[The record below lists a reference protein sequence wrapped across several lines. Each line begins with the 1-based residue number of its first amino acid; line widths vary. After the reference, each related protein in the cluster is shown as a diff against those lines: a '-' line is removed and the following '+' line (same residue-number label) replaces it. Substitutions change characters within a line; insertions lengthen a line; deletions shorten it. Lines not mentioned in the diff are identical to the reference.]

1 MLSSVAVTVIV
12 AVPSATAVTT
22 PPLTVATASSLE
34 DQATVCTYAS
44 EGATV
49 AVNVS
54 VHSGANV
61 IASLFKVTQLTVTF
75 STLIRADA
83 LTAPLVAVIEIS
95 SHSAT
100 GVTNQL
106 SLTVAL
112 LLFQDVQLTGNSLE
126 VGVTTADNC
135 KVTNGVASLTVQVVG
150 LTAIL
155 SGCISFSLP
164 DWARISSS
172 YSSTSQGV

>member
-1 MLSSVAVTVIV
+1 M
-12 AVPSATAVTT
+12 ATF
-22 PPLTVATASSLE
+22 SSLE

-54 VHSGANV
+54 VQPAV
-61 IASLFKVTQLTVTF
+61 IVVASLLRVTQVTATF
-75 STLIRADA
+75 STLITALA
-83 LTAPLVAVIEIS
+83 LTAQLVAVIEIS

-100 GVTNQL
+100 GVTNQV

-126 VGVTTADNC
+126 VGVTVADNC
-135 KVTNGVASLTVQVVG
+135 NVTNGVASLTVQVVG
-150 LTAIL
+150 LTEIA
-155 SGCISFSLP
+155 SGCISLSFP
-164 DWARISSS
+164 DCARISSS
-172 YSSTSQGV
+172 NSSTSQGVRVGHPISTCHSYN

>member
-1 MLSSVAVTVIV
+1 MSSVAVTVIV
-12 AVPSATAVTT
+12 AVPLATAVTT
-22 PPLTVATASSLE
+22 PPSTVAIVSSLE
-34 DQATVCTYAS
+34 DHSTVCTYAL

-54 VHSGANV
+54 VASGANV
-61 IASLFKVTQLTVTF
+61 TSLLFKVTPVTPTF
-75 STLIRADA
+75 STLIRALA
-83 LTAPLVAVIEIS
+83 LTAQLVAVIEIS

-100 GVTNQL
+100 GVTKPF

-112 LLFQDVQLTGNSLE
+112 LLFQEVQVTGNSLE
-126 VGVTTADNC
+126 VGVTVAVNC
-135 KVTNGVASLTVQVVG
+135 KVTNGCASLTVQVVG

-155 SGCISFSLP
+155 SGCISLSLP